1 MRIII
6 TSPSLDPTKNVS
18 GLSAVTRFIIENN
31 PHHNYVHFELGRKDA
46 EKGGIYRVN
55 TIIRKYK
62 DWKCLL
68 KTYPDALVHYNFP
81 LDKLGITRDT
91 PFMRAALQNGNKMVI
106 HIHGGV
112 YLTSEIIPFP
122 FRQMLKYVFS
132 WHVPFIALSE
142 TEAEVLRKR
151 FHAKHVVSLPNCVD
165 LKDAQTFRRKYK
177 DASTPLTLGY
187 LGRIAKTKGLD
198 YLLQA
203 CCMLK
208 EHHIPFR
215 LKIAG
220 AEEYE
225 GQYLPQ
231 FSKMLGNQFVYAGI
245 VSGEDKNAFLKSLDV
260 LAMPTFFEGLPMSLL
275 ECMSYGV
282 VPVVTPVG
290 SIPTVVTEGQNGIL
304 IKVKD
309 TQSIVDAI
317 TYLHTHRDRLEQM
330 SKSSCNYIYEHFS
343 PESYIDKLNNI
354 YSICL
359 CYFNSRRST

>member
-1 MRIII
+1 MDVIIV
-6 TSPSLDPTKNVS
+6 SPSLDPTKNVS
-18 GLSAVTRFIIENN
+18 GLSAVTRFIIANN
-31 PHHNYVHFELGRKDA
+31 PHHNYIHFELGRKDD

-55 TIIRKYK
+55 PIIRKYK

-68 KTYPDALVHYNFP
+68 KTYPDAIVHYNFP

-132 WHVPFIALSE
+132 WNVPFIALSE

-151 FHAKHVVSLPNCVD
+151 FHAKHVVSLPNCID
-165 LKDAQTFRRKYK
+165 LKDAQTFQRKYK
-177 DASTPLTLGY
+177 DDSTPLTLGY

-220 AEEYE
+220 AEEHE

-231 FSKMLGNQFVYAGI
+231 FSKVLGNQFLYSGI
-245 VSGEDKNAFLKSLDV
+245 VSGESKKSFLRSLDV

-282 VPVVTPVG
+282 VPVITPVG
-290 SIPTVVTEGQNGIL
+290 SIPAVVTDQQNGLL

-309 TQSIVDAI
+309 TPSIVDAI
-317 TYLHTHRDRLEQM
+317 TYLHTNRGKLKLM
-330 SKSSCNYIYEHFS
+330 SSAARNYIFDHFDS
-343 PESYIDKLNNI
+343 DFYIDKLNNI
-354 YSICL
+354 YSTCS
-359 CYFNSRRST
+359 CHSN

>member
-6 TSPSLDPTKNVS
+6 TSPSLDPTTNVS

-31 PHHNYVHFELGRKDA
+31 PHQDYVHFELGRKDA

-68 KTYPDALVHYNFP
+68 KTYPDAIVHYNFP

-177 DASTPLTLGY
+177 DDSTPLTLGY
-187 LGRIAKTKGLD
+187 LGRIAKTKGMD

-203 CCMLK
+203 CCRLK
-208 EHHIPFR
+208 ERHIPFC

-220 AEEYE
+220 AEEQE

-231 FSKMLGNQFVYAGI
+231 FSKMLGNQFMYAGI

-290 SIPTVVTEGQNGIL
+290 SIPTVVTEGRNGML
-304 IKVKD
+304 VKVKD
-309 TQSIVDAI
+309 AQSIVDAI
-317 TYLHTHRDRLEQM
+317 AYLHIHRDRLEQM
-330 SKSSCNYIYEHFS
+330 SKSARNYIYEHFDS
-343 PESYIDKLNNI
+343 DSYIDKLNSI
-354 YSICL
+354 YSTCL
-359 CYFNSRRST
+359 CHFNSKR

>member
-6 TSPSLDPTKNVS
+6 TSPSLDPTTNVS
-18 GLSAVTRFIIENN
+18 GLSSVTRFIIENN
-31 PHHNYVHFELGRKDA
+31 PHQDYVHFELGRKDG
-46 EKGGIYRVN
+46 EKSGINRVKAV
-55 TIIRKYK
+55 IRRFK
-62 DWKCLL
+62 DWKRLL

-81 LDKLGITRDT
+81 LEKPSIIRDT
-91 PFMRAALQNGNKMVI
+91 PFMRAALKNGNGMVI

-112 YLTSEIIPFP
+112 YLTSESIPFP
-122 FRQMLKYVFS
+122 FRQMLNYVFS
-132 WHVPFIALSE
+132 WHVPFITLSE
-142 TEAEVLRKR
+142 TEAETLRKR

-177 DASTPLTLGY
+177 EDSIPLTIGY
-187 LGRIAKTKGLD
+187 LGRIAPTKGMD

-208 EHHIPFR
+208 ESQIPFC

-220 AEEYE
+220 AEELE
-225 GQYLPQ
+225 GQYLLQ
-231 FSKMLGNQFVYAGI
+231 FSNQLGNRFVYAGI
-245 VSGEDKNAFLKSLDV
+245 VSGESKKAFQQSLDV

-282 VPVVTPVG
+282 VPVITPVG
-290 SIPTVVTEGQNGIL
+290 SIPTVVTEGQNGMF

-309 TQSIVDAI
+309 AQSIVDAI

-330 SKSSCNYIYEHFS
+330 SKSARNYIYEHFDAD
-343 PESYIDKLNNI
+343 SYIDKLNNI
-354 YSICL
+354 YTACSCHS
-359 CYFNSRRST
+359 NSKR

>member
-31 PHHNYVHFELGRKDA
+31 PHHNYVHFELGRKDI

-55 TIIRKYK
+55 PIIRKYK
-62 DWKCLL
+62 GWKCLL
-68 KTYPDALVHYNFP
+68 KTYPDAIVHYNFP

-91 PFMRAALQNGNKMVI
+91 PFMRAVLKNGNRMII
-106 HIHGGV
+106 HIHGGA
-112 YLTSEIIPFP
+112 YLSSESVPFP

-132 WHVPFIALSE
+132 WNVPFVTLSE
-142 TEAEVLRKR
+142 MEAEVLRKK
-151 FHAKHVVSLPNCVD
+151 FHAKHVVSLPNCID
-165 LKDAQTFRRKYK
+165 LKDAQTFQRKYK
-177 DASTPLTLGY
+177 DDSTPLTLGY
-187 LGRIAKTKGLD
+187 LGRIAKTKGMD

-203 CCMLK
+203 CSILK
-208 EHHIPFR
+208 ERHIPFC

-220 AEEYE
+220 AEEIE

-231 FSKMLGNQFVYAGI
+231 FSNLLGNQFVYAGI
-245 VSGEDKNAFLKSLDV
+245 VGGESKNTFLQSLDV

-282 VPVVTPVG
+282 VPVITPVG
-290 SIPTVVTEGQNGIL
+290 SIPTVVTDQQNGLL

-317 TYLHTHRDRLEQM
+317 TYLHTHRDKLEQM
-330 SKSSCNYIYEHFS
+330 SKSSRKYIHEYFTTD
-343 PESYIDKLNNI
+343 SYIDKLNNI
-354 YSICL
+354 YSTC
-359 CYFNSRRST
+359 

>member
-1 MRIII
+1 MDVIIV
-6 TSPSLDPTKNVS
+6 SPSLDPTKNVS
-18 GLSAVTRFIIENN
+18 GLSAVTRFIIANN
-31 PHHNYVHFELGRKDA
+31 PHHNYIHFELGRKDD

-55 TIIRKYK
+55 PIIRKYK

-68 KTYPDALVHYNFP
+68 KTYPDAIVHYNFP

-132 WHVPFIALSE
+132 WNVPFIALSE

-151 FHAKHVVSLPNCVD
+151 FHAKHVVSLPNCID
-165 LKDAQTFRRKYK
+165 LKDAQTFQRKYK
-177 DASTPLTLGY
+177 DDSTPLTLGY

-220 AEEYE
+220 AEEHE

-231 FSKMLGNQFVYAGI
+231 FSKVLGNQFLYSGI
-245 VSGEDKNAFLKSLDV
+245 VSGESKNSFLRSLDV

-282 VPVVTPVG
+282 VPVITPVG
-290 SIPTVVTEGQNGIL
+290 SIPAVVTDQQNGLL

-309 TQSIVDAI
+309 TPSIVDAI
-317 TYLHTHRDRLEQM
+317 TYLHTNRGKLKLM
-330 SKSSCNYIYEHFS
+330 SSAARNYIFDHFDS
-343 PESYIDKLNNI
+343 DFYIDKLNNI
-354 YSICL
+354 YSTCS
-359 CYFNSRRST
+359 CHSN

>member
-6 TSPSLDPTKNVS
+6 VSPSLDPTKNVS
-18 GLSAVTRFIIENN
+18 GLSAVTRFVIENN
-31 PHHNYVHFELGRKDA
+31 PHQDYVHFELGRKDA

-55 TIIRKYK
+55 AVIQRFN

-68 KTYPDALVHYNFP
+68 QAYPDAIIHYNFP
-81 LDKLGITRDT
+81 LEKPSIIRDT
-91 PFMRAALQNGNKMVI
+91 PFMRAALKNKNKIVV

-112 YLTSEIIPFP
+112 YLTSESIPSP

-132 WHVPFIALSE
+132 WNVPFIALSE
-142 TEAEVLRKR
+142 TEAEILRKR

-177 DASTPLTLGY
+177 EDSIPLTIGY

-220 AEEYE
+220 AEEHE

-231 FSKMLGNQFVYAGI
+231 FRKALGKQFVYAGI
-245 VSGEDKNAFLKSLDV
+245 VSGEKKKSFLQSLDV

-317 TYLHTHRDRLEQM
+317 AYLHIHRDRLEQM
-330 SKSSCNYIYEHFS
+330 SKSARNYIYEHFDS
-343 PESYIDKLNNI
+343 DSYIDKLNSI
-354 YSICL
+354 YSTCL
-359 CYFNSRRST
+359 CHFNSKR

>member
-18 GLSAVTRFIIENN
+18 GLSSVTRFIIENN
-31 PHHNYVHFELGRKDA
+31 PHQDYVHFELGRKDG
-46 EKGGIYRVN
+46 EKGGIHRVN
-55 TIIRKYK
+55 AVIRRFQ
-62 DWKCLL
+62 DWKRLL

-81 LDKLGITRDT
+81 LEKPSIIRDT
-91 PFMRAALQNGNKMVI
+91 PFMRAALKNGNRMVI

-112 YLTSEIIPFP
+112 YLTSESIPFP
-122 FRQMLKYVFS
+122 FRQMLNYVFS
-132 WHVPFIALSE
+132 WHVPFITLSE
-142 TEAEVLRKR
+142 TEAETLRKR
-151 FHAKHVVSLPNCVD
+151 FHAKHVVSLPNCID
-165 LKDAQTFRRKYK
+165 LKDAQTFQRKYK

-187 LGRIAKTKGLD
+187 LGRIAKTKGMD

-203 CCMLK
+203 CCLLK
-208 EHHIPFR
+208 ELHIPFS

-220 AEEYE
+220 AEEVE

-231 FSKMLGNQFVYAGI
+231 FSRTFGNQFVYSGK
-245 VSGEDKNAFLKSLDV
+245 VSGDDKKSFLQSLDV

-290 SIPTVVTEGQNGIL
+290 SIPTIVTDRQNGML

-317 TYLHTHRDRLEQM
+317 TYLHTHRDKLEQM
-330 SKSSCNYIYEHFS
+330 SKSSRNYIYEHFS
-343 PESYIDKLNNI
+343 PDSYIDKLNNI
-354 YSICL
+354 YEL
-359 CYFNSRRST
+359 

>member
-6 TSPSLDPTKNVS
+6 VSPSLDPTKNVS
-18 GLSAVTRFIIENN
+18 GLSSVTRFIIENN
-31 PHHNYVHFELGRKDA
+31 PHQDYVHFELGRKDG
-46 EKGGIYRVN
+46 EKGGIYRINSV
-55 TIIRKYK
+55 IRKYK

-81 LDKLGITRDT
+81 LEKPSIIRDT
-91 PFMRAALQNGNKMVI
+91 PFMRAALKNGNRMVI

-112 YLTSEIIPFP
+112 YLTSESIPFP
-122 FRQMLKYVFS
+122 FRQILKHVFS
-132 WHVPFIALSE
+132 WHVPFITLSE
-142 TEAEVLRKR
+142 TEAETLRKR

-177 DASTPLTLGY
+177 EDSIPLTIGY
-187 LGRIAKTKGLD
+187 LGRIAMTKGMD

-208 EHHIPFR
+208 ESQIPFC
-215 LKIAG
+215 LKLAG
-220 AEEYE
+220 AEEQE

-231 FSKMLGNQFVYAGI
+231 FSNRLGNQFVYSGI
-245 VSGEDKNAFLKSLDV
+245 VSGESKNAFLQSLDV

-282 VPVVTPVG
+282 VPVITPVG
-290 SIPTVVTEGQNGIL
+290 SIPTVVKDQQNGIL
-304 IKVKD
+304 IKVND

-330 SKSSCNYIYEHFS
+330 SKSARYYIYEHFS

-354 YSICL
+354 YEV
-359 CYFNSRRST
+359 

>member
-6 TSPSLDPTKNVS
+6 VSPSLDPTKNVS
-18 GLSAVTRFIIENN
+18 GLSSVTRFIIENS
-31 PHHNYVHFELGRKDA
+31 PHQDYVHFELGRKDG
-46 EKGGIYRVN
+46 EKGGIHRVKSV
-55 TIIRKYK
+55 IRRFK
-62 DWKCLL
+62 DWKRLL

-81 LDKLGITRDT
+81 LEKPSIIRDT

-177 DASTPLTLGY
+177 DDSTPLTLGY
-187 LGRIAKTKGLD
+187 LGRIAPTKGMD

-220 AEEYE
+220 AEEHE

-231 FSKMLGNQFVYAGI
+231 FSKLLGNQFVYAGI
-245 VSGEDKNAFLKSLDV
+245 VSGEKKKSFLQSLDV
-260 LAMPTFFEGLPMSLL
+260 LAMPTFFEGLPMSML

-282 VPVVTPVG
+282 VPVITPVG
-290 SIPTVVTEGQNGIL
+290 SIPTVVTEGLNGML
-304 IKVKD
+304 IRVKD
-309 TQSIVDAI
+309 AQSIVDAI
-317 TYLHTHRDRLEQM
+317 AYLHTHRDRLEQM
-330 SKSSCNYIYEHFS
+330 SQSARSYIYEHFDAD
-343 PESYIDKLNNI
+343 SYIDKLNNI
-354 YSICL
+354 YTACL
-359 CYFNSRRST
+359 CHSNSKR